1 MDLFLDA
8 NAHVALNNKALK
20 KYIEVN
26 NSRAGHG
33 HASSPSVPGRAAAN
47 VIEEARTK
55 IAELLGAKSSNQI
68 IFTSTCTQAC
78 EWSIKILSTLKFTS
92 VHISP
97 TEHPAI
103 DQAFV
108 AYEPLMR
115 NNLLDINKNGVVQII
130 DKNYDAVICT
140 SLQNEIGIIQPVEN
154 INCKFLLSD
163 MCQVAGKYKI
173 NLSSSNIDIAVFGA
187 HKFGGPSSVG
197 FFYIKDIENWN
208 EFNTG
213 SRYFM
218 DRPGT
223 PDVAGIAA
231 TAVSLEEAVKTI
243 SERQQKMIEFRNVL
257 ELGLKNMGFS
267 IIAEEVYRCPNTTFV
282 HMPNGQGMLNML
294 KLGEYG
300 IHVGLGSACGSA
312 VTGPSPLMSKLGYTD
327 SSHSY
332 MRISQFGEYGAKE
345 AQLFLDMFQ
354 KCIN

>member
-8 NAHVALNNKALK
+8 NAHVAMNPKALAK
-20 KYIEVN
+20 FNEIN

-47 VIEEARTK
+47 VIEESRTK

-78 EWSIKILSTLKFTS
+78 EWSVKILSRLNFTS

-103 DQAFV
+103 NQAFIE
-108 AYEPLMR
+108 YEPLMR
-115 NNLLDINKNGVVQII
+115 NNLLDVNSDGVII
-130 DKNYDAVICT
+130 QNENNYNAVICT
-140 SLQNEIGIIQPVEN
+140 SLQNEIGVIQPVEN

-163 MCQVAGKYKI
+163 MCQVPGKLKI
-173 NLSSSNIDIAVFGA
+173 NLSSSKIDIAVFGA
-187 HKFGGPSSVG
+187 HKFGGPASVG
-197 FFYIKDIENWN
+197 FLYMEKVENWN
-208 EFNTG
+208 EFGTG

-223 PDVAGIAA
+223 PDVASIAA
-231 TAVSLEEAVKTI
+231 TAVSLEEAVKTMQ
-243 SERQQKMIEFRNVL
+243 ERHQRTIEFRNIL
-257 ELGLKNMGFS
+257 EPELKNMGFS
-267 IIAEEVYRCPNTTFV
+267 IIAENANRCPNTTFV

-294 KLGEYG
+294 KLGEHG

-312 VTGPSPLMSKLGYTD
+312 ATGPSLLMSKLGHTD

-332 MRISQFGEYGAKE
+332 MRISQFGEYGKKE
-345 AQLFLDMFQ
+345 AQLFLDTLR